1 MRCQCC
7 NKILNDYESTR
18 RHAITNQFLD
28 ICNKCIK
35 DLGIPTIERTDL
47 KPNEEMVDDMEEE
60 YVESSWDDGLPEV
73 S

>member
-18 RHAITNQFLD
+18 RHTITNQFLD

>member
-7 NKILNDYESTR
+7 NKILNDYEATR

-60 YVESSWDDGLPEV
+60 YVESSWDDSLPEV

>member
-7 NKILNDYESTR
+7 NKILNDYEATR